1 MIKICLVSPLPPP
14 YGGISHWTQLVDGYS
29 KTQPDISLRVVD
41 TATRWREVHDLAR
54 WKRVVFGGFQLL
66 RDICR
71 VLICV
76 IFWRPDVLH
85 MTTSGQLGLIRDL
98 AVVFI
103 GNIFRI
109 PVVYHIRFGR
119 LPELSLVKNIEW
131 RGFERAAQYS
141 SRVIAIDQA
150 TFDTVSRCLPKVPIE
165 LIPNCFDPSDFSCES
180 RPSAIDDRKTV
191 VYLGWVIPTKGVVE
205 LIEAWKLVRSEGWRL
220 VVVGPG
226 DTDFISG
233 LRRICDTDD
242 VEFVGGKPH
251 SQAIEI
257 MRMAEVFVLPSYTE
271 GFPNVV
277 IEAMASGLPIIATS
291 VGAIPEMIGDGRG
304 VLVPPRDSLALA
316 SALRDLID
324 DSTSRRRIGELA
336 RDKAYRDYSI
346 EAVFARYLGI
356 WRTVSRPSVR

>member
-29 KTQPDISLRVVD
+29 KTHPDVSLRVLD

-54 WKRVVFGGFQLL
+54 WKRVIFGGFQLL
-66 RDICR
+66 RDIFR
-71 VLICV
+71 VLVCV
-76 IFWRPDVLH
+76 VFWRPDVLH
-85 MTTSGQLGLIRDL
+85 LTTSGQLGLIRDL
-98 AVVFI
+98 AVVLI

-119 LPELSLVKNIEW
+119 LPDLSLVRNFEW
-131 RGFERAAQYS
+131 RGFELASKFS
-141 SRVIAIDQA
+141 SCVIAIDHA
-150 TFDTVSRCLPKVPIE
+150 TFDTVSSCLPKVRVE
-165 LIPNCFDPSDFSCES
+165 LIPNCFDPSDFSGDIK
-180 RPSAIDDRKTV
+180 PSAEGGENTV
-191 VYLGWVIPTKGVVE
+191 VYLGWVIPTKGIVE
-205 LIEAWKLVRSEGWRL
+205 LIQAWKAVRSEGWRL

-226 DTDFISG
+226 DADFISD
-233 LRRICDTDD
+233 LRQICDTGD

-257 MRMAEVFVLPSYTE
+257 MRSAEVFVLPSYTE

-304 VLVPPRDSLALA
+304 ILVPPKDSVALA
-316 SALRDLID
+316 SALKNLIA
-324 DSTSRRRIGELA
+324 DSSSRRRFGELA

-346 EAVFARYLGI
+346 DAVFKKYFGI
-356 WRTVSRPSVR
+356 WRAVSRPVIR